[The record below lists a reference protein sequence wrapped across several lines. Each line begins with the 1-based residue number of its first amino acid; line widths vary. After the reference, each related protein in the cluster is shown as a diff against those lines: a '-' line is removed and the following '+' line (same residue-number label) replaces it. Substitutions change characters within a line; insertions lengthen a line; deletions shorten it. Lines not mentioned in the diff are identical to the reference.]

1 VKVQNVNVQ
10 NDDEPLDDE
19 AALELLKT
27 ELGAVDSEILDF
39 IDARR
44 REAAD
49 FTSTTAAVK
58 RMDFPPPPG
67 RAAWDLASVVQA
79 YGIRHP

>member
-1 VKVQNVNVQ
+1 VKIQ

-19 AALELLKT
+19 AALELLKS
-27 ELGAVDSEILDF
+27 ELGAVETETLDY
-39 IDARR
+39 IDQRR
-44 REAAD
+44 LEGAD
-49 FTSTTAAVK
+49 FTTITAGVR

-67 RAAWDLASVVQA
+67 RAAWDLATVVQA